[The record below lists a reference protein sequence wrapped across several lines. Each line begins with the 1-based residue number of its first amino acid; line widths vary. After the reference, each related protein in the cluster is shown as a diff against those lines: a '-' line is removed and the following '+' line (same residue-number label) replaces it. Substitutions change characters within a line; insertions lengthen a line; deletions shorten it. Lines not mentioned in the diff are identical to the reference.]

1 MTQTRRKKR
10 IGATLTLLLFLMQIF
25 SAPGLF
31 LPKAEAATFAIQSI
45 DYSYGDGLTRQMII
59 RANQSLEGATVDIGG
74 GQFTFPKI
82 TGTSSTVTLDL
93 PSGLT
98 SGQKYDLTV
107 TKGTG
112 DFVTVKNAID
122 MDTPFSIT
130 NMIGSYN
137 IDVSNPDTRQIVG
150 SNFKTDPDTTYII
163 NAGDSPPKTAT
174 VIDSTKIEF
183 PVPVTTKFGSYS
195 AYLREENK
203 IAKGTS
209 ELTGQATSVEINRYY
224 QKVFGPLNF
233 WPGGT
238 PNLPTIHSVENL
250 FPYAPTDGSAPQKQ
264 WGSADPDDL
273 FDQTGQKGYL
283 IKITGLNFKTASG
296 TQDMEAYINGTKYPI
311 EKYEST
317 GTQQSIQVR
326 LTGLNLV
333 NQTGFTAVSI
343 GVRNTDGF
351 LSVEPQAFW
360 LVKNPYQLRIEG
372 TDSQAYIDGR
382 GTDGNPKEIVI
393 YDDGYKFDQD
403 QFDGASRTVSGLP
416 SYPQVRFGPSNT
428 SNSSSTVT
436 LEGKNKLRVKVPPGP
451 AGSWELKVIT
461 RYGTSTYKYFTY
473 LPYQSVPTLSG
484 FVDDP
489 DSTATPA
496 KLAQTKRDTPF
507 KTYLRGTDFYSSANG
522 TPPQVFVGD
531 QALPAGSVKY
541 INPKTLEV
549 TFPTWTE
556 PGTYRI
562 KVHNADGGET
572 KEQDV
577 QFTYLSLPKISKPE
591 PSKIGSKG
599 GNIVR
604 LYGQDFMKGIHI
616 LINDKAGIN
625 NYAVPDTV
633 VDNVY
638 SIQWNS
644 PTELF
649 FHLPDSLPAGTLTPT
664 DDGFITITNP
674 DGESYTYKDGFF
686 IRDPQRS
693 PQIDSVVPSKSPRG
707 GNIEVIITGKD
718 FDEDAVVYFAN
729 TPVSGPG
736 KVTRVSDKELHVI
749 VPAVKEI
756 YPFLDDNTNIG
767 IPIPIRVMNI
777 WDASASPP
785 YMGFQYKNTSSTPKA
800 DTLQPSVGS
809 VTGGTYVVILG
820 SGFIPGTGNDG
831 RAGSDGNTVDNTVV
845 YFGSQEVKAHRV
857 SANLIEVFTPPAP
870 YGQPGTV
877 DVRVMNPDGATT
889 LLKSAYTYKMV
900 DSYPRIDSVTPRY
913 GPTTGGTEITVK
925 VSDYRDGG
933 KIFIGG
939 KEATLIQVLPTSDDP
954 DPSNGAAYKNVYV
967 RTPAHTAGWKR
978 VVVSNPD
985 GGSGFTEADGYLY
998 VAPGSTPTITS
1009 VTPNSGATTG
1019 GITVVIK
1026 GTDFRDTIRNDTSAP
1041 ITFQTI
1047 EGAKTLTPGSTITVL
1062 PQVTFGGVPATSV
1075 KKLNEQTIEA
1085 VVPVNST
1092 GTKDVTLTN
1101 WDFGTATLKNGFTY
1115 VGTNPGINSI
1125 SPCGADVDDPTR
1137 PVVYIDATDLVYD
1150 GTGFIVRFGESN
1162 RPAGTGP
1169 YDVTKTRIGEDANGN
1184 AVAGTGIQ
1192 VVTYDSTT
1200 RRGVYRVTVP
1210 LLSKLFN
1217 YYDANDPNNRIQ
1229 IHIFNPDGQ
1238 EKVWSGKFR
1247 MFNDEQG
1254 PVINSIEPASG
1265 SAIGGTPVRIKMTNL
1280 LIDWNKKEQW
1290 PYFVFGGIRVM
1301 PNNANTAINYPADP
1315 NKDLS
1320 NEPVRLITPGNS
1332 STDQWE
1338 WEVVLPAYP
1347 WPTDAAWRDKN
1358 EFPVQVMAVN
1368 RLDCT
1373 SGVAAE
1379 PFIYTK
1385 PKGGLD
1391 LVGITPDRAPTD
1403 GNLPA
1408 VITAAIN
1415 ANSKGFVQ
1423 EGGTPRV
1430 LFGTVEATVTNV
1442 TPKELSILIPPHE
1455 VGKVDI
1461 TVINP
1466 DGSEGHLYQ
1475 KFTYTTMPLIESI
1488 KPNAGPVSGGTEVVI
1503 NGRGFVTGAKVT
1515 FGTAAATVLS
1525 AEDSVIRVKTPPGPA
1540 ISGDTTKAV
1549 VDVTVTNPDGNSH
1562 TLTNGFTYYKDEGL
1576 PEEAPVI
1583 IAKAVSKDTIRVSWP
1598 AVNMAKAYEVEVSE
1612 GERGNYRLYEN
1623 ISTDHKQGDQL
1634 YSLVKGLIPKTKY
1647 WFRVRAISS
1656 LGAGPYS
1663 EEVSATTT
1671 DEGGFD
1677 GFGQS
1682 DSEIVTT
1689 PQGAKLILRK
1699 KVEKY
1704 YDLRSGAMGAA
1715 KTKAVSFTPDA
1726 QGYANPVLLDS
1737 GEWKV
1742 LIPPLAIRYNAGNMT
1757 DSQGTVQVGPA
1768 PAEQAERALL
1778 SNRFR
1783 RPISKVYEI
1792 QLIYEKDKDAFAPAY
1807 FNQALSLTLNY
1818 QAPPAGKMPSLYYY
1832 DGMSRTWTR
1841 VEAFVDPVAVSA
1853 AVNRAGY
1860 YAVFAD

>member
-1 MTQTRRKKR
+1 MSALGTQQKR
-10 IGATLTLLLFLMQIF
+10 IVSLWTLFLFFIQLF
-25 SAPGLF
+25 SVPGQW
-31 LPKAEAATFAIQSI
+31 LPKAEAASFAIQSI
-45 DYSYGDGLTRQMII
+45 DYSYGDGLTRRLTI
-59 RANQSLEGATVDIGG
+59 RANQSLEGAVIDIGG

-82 TGTSSTVTLDL
+82 TSASSTVTLDL
-93 PSGLT
+93 PTGLL

-107 TKGTG
+107 SKGTT

-122 MDTPFSIT
+122 MDPPFSIT
-130 NMIGSYN
+130 NLIGSYN
-137 IDVSNPDTRQIVG
+137 IDVSNPGQREIVG
-150 SNFKTDPDTTYII
+150 SNFKNDPGTTYII
-163 NAGDSPPKTAT
+163 NAGDSPPKNAT
-174 VIDSTKIEF
+174 VIDNTKIRF
-183 PVPVTTKFGSYS
+183 DSPVTTTFGTFN

-203 IAKGTS
+203 INKGST
-209 ELTGQATSVEINRYY
+209 ELTGQTEAVEINRSY
-224 QKVFGPLNF
+224 QKVFGPFNF

-238 PNLPTIHSVENL
+238 PNLPTIHAVENL

-273 FDQTGQKGYL
+273 YDQNGQKGYL
-283 IKITGLNFKTASG
+283 IKISGLNFKTSSG
-296 TQDMEAYINGTKYPI
+296 TQNMEAYINGIKYPI
-311 EKYEST
+311 ESADTT
-317 GTQQSIQVR
+317 GSPQSIQVR

-333 NQTGFTAVSI
+333 NQDGFTPVSV
-343 GVRNTDGF
+343 GLRNTDGF
-351 LSVEPQAFW
+351 LTVEQQAFW
-360 LVKNPYQLRIEG
+360 LVKNPYRLRIEG
-372 TDSQAYIDGR
+372 TDRQAFMDGK
-382 GTDGNPKEIVI
+382 DSNGNVKEITI
-393 YDDGYKFDQD
+393 YDDGQKFDQD
-403 QFDGASRTVSGLP
+403 KFDGTTRTVQGLP
-416 SYPQVRFGPSNT
+416 SYPQVRFGPSST
-428 SNSSSTVT
+428 SNSSDAVT
-436 LEGKNKLRVKVPPGP
+436 IEGKGKLKVKVPPGP
-451 AGSWELKVIT
+451 VGSWEIKVIT
-461 RYGTSTYKYFTY
+461 RYGTSTYRSFTY
-473 LPYQSVPTLSG
+473 LPYQSRPTLTG
-484 FVDDP
+484 FVTDP
-489 DSTATPA
+489 NSTASPDKTA
-496 KLAQTKRDTPF
+496 KTKRDSPY
-507 KTYLRGTDFYSSANG
+507 KTYIKGTEFYSNASGA
-522 TPPQVFVGD
+522 PPQVFVGERP
-531 QALPAGSVKY
+531 LPANSVTY
-541 INPKTLEV
+541 INPQILEV
-549 TFPTWTE
+549 TFPTWPE

-562 KVHNADGGET
+562 KVRNPDGGET
-572 KEQDV
+572 NEQDV
-577 QFTYLSLPKISKPE
+577 QFTYLSLPKITKPE
-591 PSKIGSKG
+591 PSKVGTKG

-604 LYGQDFMKGIHI
+604 LNGQDFMKGLQIF
-616 LINDKAGIN
+616 INDKAGVN
-625 NYAVPDTV
+625 NYAVPDNV

-649 FHLPDSLPAGTLTPT
+649 FRLPDSLPAGTLTPT
-664 DDGFITITNP
+664 DDAFITIVNP

-707 GNIEVIITGKD
+707 GNIEVIITGND

-749 VPAVKEI
+749 VPPVKEI

-785 YMGFQYKNTSSTPKA
+785 YRGFQYKNTSSTPKA
-800 DTLQPSVGS
+800 DSLQPAVGS

-857 SANLIEVFTPPAP
+857 TANLIEVFAPPSP
-870 YGQPGTV
+870 NGQPGPV
-877 DVRVMNPDGATT
+877 DVRVMNPDGATA
-889 LLKSAYTYKMV
+889 LLKGAYTYKMV

-913 GPTTGGTEITVK
+913 GPTTGGTEIAVK

-939 KEATLIQVLPTSDDP
+939 KEAPLIQVLPTSDDT
-954 DPSNGAAYKNVYV
+954 DPSNGAAYKNIYV
-967 RTPAHTAGWKR
+967 RTPAHTVGWKR
-978 VVVSNPD
+978 VVISNPD
-985 GGSGFTEADGYLY
+985 GGSGFTEAEGYLY
-998 VAPGSTPTITS
+998 VAPGSTPS
-1009 VTPNSGATTG
+1009 VASVSPNNGTTTG
-1019 GITVVIK
+1019 GITVVIQ
-1026 GTDFRDTIRNDTSAP
+1026 GNDFRDTIRNNTDKP

-1047 EGAKTLTPGSTITVL
+1047 EGAKTVAPGSTIIVL
-1062 PQVTFGGVPATSV
+1062 PQVTFGGVPAKSV
-1075 KKLNEQTIEA
+1075 KKLNDQTIEA
-1085 VVPVNST
+1085 VVPVNSS
-1092 GTKDVTLTN
+1092 GAKDVTVTN
-1101 WDFGTATLKNGFTY
+1101 WDFGTATLKKGFVYT
-1115 VGTNPGINSI
+1115 GTNPAITAI

-1137 PVVYIDATDLVYD
+1137 PVIYIDAKDLVYD

-1162 RPAGTGP
+1162 RTPGTGP
-1169 YDVTKTRIGEDANGN
+1169 YDVTKTRIGED
-1184 AVAGTGIQ
+1184 VSGTGIE
-1192 VVTYDSTT
+1192 VVTYDATT

-1217 YYDANDPNNRIQ
+1217 YYNEKDPNHWIP
-1229 IHIFNPDGQ
+1229 IHIYNPDGQ
-1238 EKVWSGKFR
+1238 RVTWSGKFR
-1247 MFNDEQG
+1247 LFNDEQG
-1254 PVINSIEPASG
+1254 PVINAIEPTSG

-1301 PNNANTAINYPADP
+1301 PNDANGDINYPADP

-1320 NEPVRLITPGNS
+1320 SEPVRLITPGNS
-1332 STDQWE
+1332 LTDQWE

-1347 WPTDAAWRDKN
+1347 WPTDPAWQDKK
-1358 EFPVQVMAVN
+1358 EFPVQVTAVS

-1373 SGVAAE
+1373 SGVATDS
-1379 PFIYTK
+1379 FTYTK

-1391 LVGITPDRAPTD
+1391 LVRITPDRAPTD

-1415 ANSKGFVQ
+1415 ANSKGFIQ
-1423 EGGTPRV
+1423 EGGMPQV
-1430 LFGTVEATVTNV
+1430 LFGNVEATVTSV

-1475 KFTYTTMPLIESI
+1475 KFTYTQMPLIESI
-1488 KPNAGPVSGGTEVVI
+1488 KPNAGPASGSTEVVI

-1515 FGTAAATVLS
+1515 FGATAATVLS
-1525 AEDSVIRVKTPPGPA
+1525 TEDSVIRVKTPPGPA
-1540 ISGDTTKAV
+1540 IPGDNTKAA
-1549 VDVTVTNPDGNSH
+1549 VDVTVTNPDGSSH
-1562 TLTNGFTYYKDEGL
+1562 TLTNGFTYYKDDGL

-1583 IAKAVSKDTIRVSWP
+1583 IAKAVSKDTIRLSWP
-1598 AVNMAKAYEVEVSE
+1598 AVNMAKAYEVELSE

-1623 ISTDHKQGDQL
+1623 VPTDRKQGDQL
-1634 YSLVKGLIPKTKY
+1634 YTLVKGLLPKTKY

-1656 LGAGPYS
+1656 IGLGPYS

-1671 DEGGFD
+1671 DESGFD
-1677 GFGQS
+1677 GFGQP
-1682 DSEIVTT
+1682 DSEVVIT

-1704 YDLRSGAMGAA
+1704 YDLRTGAMGAA
-1715 KTKAVSFTPDA
+1715 KTKAVSFAPDA

-1742 LIPPLAIRYNAGNMT
+1742 LIPPLAIRYNGGNLT
-1757 DSQGTVQVGPA
+1757 DSQGTLQVGPA

-1783 RPISKVYEI
+1783 RPISKVFEV
-1792 QLIYEKDKDAFAPAY
+1792 QLIYEKDKEAFAPAR
-1807 FNQALSLTLNY
+1807 FTQALTLTLNY
-1818 QAPPAGKMPSLYYY
+1818 QTPPLGKRPNLYYY
-1832 DGMSRTWTR
+1832 DGMSRTWVR
-1841 VEAFVDPVAVSA
+1841 VESFIDPVALSA

-1860 YAVFAD
+1860 YAIFAD